1 MPSSASFCGWFRS
14 PEMAGMR
21 DWLRHRRD
29 RLRRASPAAGTAASQ
44 TPDALLNPGT
54 RVTIEDLIELQRHA
68 GKIDLTRTRSASS
81 RLSGSHLSRFRGRG
95 MDYQESR
102 AYQAGDDIRSMDW
115 RVTART
121 GMPHTKLYQ
130 EERERPVVL
139 FLDLNPGMFFGS
151 RGMLKSV
158 VAARAA
164 ALIAWAAAAH
174 GDRIGGMLFNGG
186 HHDLPP
192 RGGKNGVLRLIRQLV
207 EHTDPRSGLSAQART
222 NMSAPAHAGGLNAA
236 LGRLR
241 RVSRPGS
248 LVVLL
253 GDYYGIDE
261 DSATHLL
268 RLRQHCDVVA
278 IQIVDPLEEAA
289 PLAARYGVTAGG
301 TPGILD
307 TRSTRAQRAYE
318 DYFRRH
324 HQAVAATMG
333 RCAIPLL
340 RISTTG
346 DIASALRKHF
356 AAGVM
361 RPRSTRLAA

>member
-1 MPSSASFCGWFRS
+1 MSA
-14 PEMAGMR
+14 
-21 DWLRHRRD
+21 
-29 RLRRASPAAGTAASQ
+29 LRRWFGPRPASVAPAQA
-44 TPDALLNPGT
+44 PDTLLNPGT
-54 RVTIEDLIELQRHA
+54 RVTIEDLIALQRFA
-68 GKIDLTRTRSASS
+68 GSIDLTLARSAGA

-121 GMPHTKLYQ
+121 GTPHTKLYQ

-174 GDRIGGMLFNGG
+174 GDRIGSMLFNHD

-192 RGGKNGVLRLIRQLV
+192 RSGINGALRLIRQVV
-207 EHTDPRSGLSAQART
+207 EQTEPRTGIGAQ
-222 NMSAPAHAGGLNAA
+222 PHPGGLNAA
-236 LGRLR
+236 LRRLR

-248 LVVLL
+248 LIVLL
-253 GDYYGIDE
+253 GDYYAIDE
-261 DSATHLL
+261 HSGDHLL
-268 RLRQHCDVVA
+268 RLRQHSDVVA
-278 IQIVDPLEEAA
+278 IQIVDPLEETA
-289 PLAARYGVTAGG
+289 PAAARYGVTAGG
-301 TPGILD
+301 ATGILD
-307 TRSTRAQRAYE
+307 TRPASARRAYE
-318 DYFRRH
+318 DYFSRH
-324 HQAVAATMG
+324 HQIVATTMR

-340 RISTTG
+340 RISTA
-346 DIASALRKHF
+346 DDVAAALRKF
-356 AAGVM
+356 FTPRLL
-361 RPRSTRLAA
+361 RPRTTRLAA

>member
-1 MPSSASFCGWFRS
+1 MASL
-14 PEMAGMR
+14 R
-21 DWLRHRRD
+21 DWLHWRDWFRHD
-29 RLRRASPAAGTAASQ
+29 RGGPDQGATAGTAAQ
-44 TPDALLNPGT
+44 TPAAALNPAT

-68 GKIDLTRTRSASS
+68 GKIDLTHTRGANS
-81 RLSGSHLSRFRGRG
+81 RLAGSHLSRFRGRG

-121 GMPHTKLYQ
+121 GMPHTKVYQ

-174 GDRIGGMLFNGG
+174 GDRIGGMLFNGI

-192 RGGKNGVLRLIRQLV
+192 RGGKTGVLRLIRQLV
-207 EHTDPRSGLSAQART
+207 EHTDPRAGL
-222 NMSAPAHAGGLNAA
+222 SAPAHAGELNAA

-261 DSATHLL
+261 DSYTHLL

-278 IQIVDPLEEAA
+278 IQIVDPLEEVA

-307 TRSTRAQRAYE
+307 TRSARAQRAYE

-324 HQAVAATMG
+324 HQTVAATMA
-333 RCAIPLL
+333 RCAVPLL
-340 RISTTG
+340 RISTAGNIET
-346 DIASALRKHF
+346 ALRKHF
-356 AAGVM
+356 AASVR
-361 RPRSTRLAA
+361 RPPITRLAA